1 MWDSNPRALADNRI
15 SSAARYDHFANSPY
29 ENEIQLNTAYNLEGH
44 HITTHITEDFSAFLK
59 IASET
64 RINVA
69 FAVTVLYYIRI
80 HEKGQFLFHECCVY
94 GFLLYFYFLFFI
106 GVIWATGD

>member
-29 ENEIQLNTAYNLEGH
+29 ENRIQLNTAYNLEGH
-44 HITTHITEDFSAFLK
+44 HITTHISEDFSVFMK
-59 IASET
+59 IASESG
-64 RINVA
+64 INAA

-80 HEKGQFLFHECCVY
+80 QEKGQLLFHE
-94 GFLLYFYFLFFI
+94 
-106 GVIWATGD
+106 